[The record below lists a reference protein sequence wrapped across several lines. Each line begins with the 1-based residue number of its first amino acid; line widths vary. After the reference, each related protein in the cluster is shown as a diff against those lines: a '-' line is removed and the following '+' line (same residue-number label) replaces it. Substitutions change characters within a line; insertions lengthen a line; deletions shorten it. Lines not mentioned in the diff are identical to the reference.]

1 MARPT
6 SISTEHIVDVARRL
20 FLEGG
25 YGVSTSAIA
34 GAAGI
39 SEGTIFKRFPTK
51 EALFMAAM
59 GLPKPTF
66 LSELP
71 SRVGSGDIRAR
82 LVELAFE
89 MHAFYAQLMPRMM
102 MMMSKGASSPM
113 AHFDGMEVPPPVRI
127 LLAVR
132 AYFEAEHAAGRMC
145 CDRPELAARLFTGGI
160 VHFVVLRLYLPKPGE
175 HLITE
180 EEAYLGQMV
189 DTLLEG
195 LGS

>member
-20 FLEGG
+20 FLDGG

-34 GAAGI
+34 SAAGI

-51 EALFMAAM
+51 ESLFMAAM
-59 GLPKPTF
+59 GLPNPAF
-66 LSELP
+66 LAELP
-71 SRVGSGDIRAR
+71 GRVGTGDIRGRLLEVAR
-82 LVELAFE
+82 E

-102 MMMSKGASSPM
+102 MMMSKGASTPM
-113 AHFDGMEVPPPVRI
+113 AQFDGMDVPPPVRI
-127 LLAVR
+127 LLALR
-132 AYFEAEHAAGRMC
+132 AYFEAEHAAGRLC

-175 HLITE
+175 HLITDE
-180 EEAYLGQMV
+180 ESYLSQMV

-195 LGS
+195 LGP